1 MTLVFLPPF
10 VSLRPNLDW
19 VVTRLL
25 ETTNLIRCTE
35 RFPLVLTGN
44 KPVYNL
50 ALAPFINV
58 GLLLTYYSL
67 MPSPAMPTDAQPYYA
82 HPVGPEC
89 FNARRGTFSTSSALN
104 AQMNAGCGTLSSGY
118 AKKKLFT

>member
-1 MTLVFLPPF
+1 MELVMTLVFLPLC

-25 ETTNLIRCTE
+25 ETTDLIRCTE
-35 RFPLVLTGN
+35 RFPLVLTRN

-58 GLLLTYYSL
+58 GYYYFL
-67 MPSPAMPTDAQPYYA
+67 MPSPTIPTL
-82 HPVGPEC
+82 
-89 FNARRGTFSTSSALN
+89 SALN
-104 AQMNAGCGTLSSGY
+104 APMCVAIRSPPRWR
-118 AKKKLFT
+118 

>member
-1 MTLVFLPPF
+1 MELVMTLVFLPLF

-25 ETTNLIRCTE
+25 ETTDLIRYTK
-35 RFPLVLTGN
+35 RFPLVLTRN

-58 GLLLTYYSL
+58 GLLLFSY
-67 MPSPAMPTDAQPYYA
+67 AQPYYS
-82 HPVGPEC
+82 HPVSPEC
-89 FNARRGTFSTSSALN
+89 SNVRRDTFSTPLALN
-104 AQMNAGCGTLSSGY
+104 APMRVAER
-118 AKKKLFT
+118 

>member
-1 MTLVFLPPF
+1 MDLVMTLVILPLF

-25 ETTNLIRCTE
+25 ETIDLIHCTE
-35 RFPLVLTGN
+35 RFPLVLTHN

-50 ALAPFINV
+50 VLAPFINV

-67 MPSPAMPTDAQPYYA
+67 MPSPTMPTLSALYA
-82 HPVGPEC
+82 
-89 FNARRGTFSTSSALN
+89 NARRSTLSSALN
-104 AQMNAGCGTLSSGY
+104 APMRIAVR
-118 AKKKLFT
+118 